1 MSNTIWAVDGSFFA
15 QRLSGIQR
23 YSIELL
29 AALDRIVPP
38 GFVEIVT
45 PPGVETP
52 HYTNIKVV
60 SFGTHRGGVW
70 QQLDYTS
77 IPATDFYQLMRGFFD
92 RLSQEKARRDLALT
106 DVDGKAARQA
116 LARDAELAQKI
127 AELRA
132 QMKKEL
138 PFQRKAELNMK
149 IKRIEQERRKI
160 GGGNK

>member
-70 QQLDYTS
+70 QQLDYPRYLRQRGAGDLP
-77 IPATDFYQLMRGFFD
+77 PAMSSRCSASAALPLCTM
-92 RLSQEKARRDLALT
+92 SATAR
-106 DVDGKAARQA
+106 ARTFTPTPA
-116 LARDAELAQKI
+116 
-127 AELRA
+127 
-132 QMKKEL
+132 
-138 PFQRKAELNMK
+138 
-149 IKRIEQERRKI
+149 
-160 GGGNK
+160 GG